1 MQNSNS
7 TVNSSVELDLFEIF
21 AVVWSRKWL
30 VLGMALACGLIATA
44 YVFLT
49 PPVYESKY
57 YVSPPTVNDIANLN
71 YGRADKSDLKPFST
85 DQVYKA
91 FLNNLQS
98 DSQRRAFFESTYLPA
113 VAPDSVTT
121 PNGALY
127 ESFSRNLTVVQ
138 AGNGGEGRWSV
149 SLQSTS
155 AERAMNW
162 VDLYVRQVG
171 ESTARE
177 LSQNAKK
184 EAMVLCRNIQLEIDT
199 LRESSR
205 RVRLD
210 DITKVREALSI
221 AKSSGLEDTV
231 VFSGSG
237 SDKLAGGMF
246 EENTYMRGSKAL
258 EAELKNLEARE
269 SDDPFTPGLRRLQKD
284 ADFYQQLVVE
294 KFDIAVY
301 RQDGV
306 VDLPLSPI
314 KPKKALIV
322 FLGIL
327 VGGLLGGAF
336 ALLRFF
342 VIKRRVEKSAI
353 GAGSRI

>member
-7 TVNSSVELDLFEIF
+7 TANSSVELDLFEIF
-21 AVVWSRKWL
+21 GVVWSRKWL
-30 VLGMALACGLIATA
+30 VLGSALACGLIATA
-44 YVFLT
+44 YAFLT

-57 YVSPPTVNDIANLN
+57 FVSPPTINDIANLN

-98 DSQRRAFFESTYLPA
+98 DSQRRVFFESTYLPTM
-113 VAPDSVTT
+113 APDSVKA
-121 PNGALY
+121 PIGALY
-127 ESFSRNLTVVQ
+127 ESFSRNLTIVP
-138 AGNGGEGRWSV
+138 AENGGEGRWSV
-149 SLQSTS
+149 TLQSS
-155 AERAMNW
+155 SPERAMEW

-171 ESTARE
+171 GNTARE
-177 LSQNAKK
+177 LAQNAKK

-210 DITKVREALSI
+210 GITKVREALSI

-258 EAELKNLEARE
+258 EAELKNLESRD
-269 SDDPFTPGLRRLQKD
+269 SDDPFTPGLRKLQKD
-284 ADFYQQLVVE
+284 AHFYQQLVAE

-301 RQDGV
+301 RHDGV
-306 VDLPLSPI
+306 VDLPVSPI
-314 KPKKALIV
+314 KPKKVLIV
-322 FLGIL
+322 FLGL
-327 VGGLLGGAF
+327 LLGGLLGAAF

-342 VIKRRVEKSAI
+342 VGKRRDDNSAI
-353 GAGSRI
+353 SAGFRS